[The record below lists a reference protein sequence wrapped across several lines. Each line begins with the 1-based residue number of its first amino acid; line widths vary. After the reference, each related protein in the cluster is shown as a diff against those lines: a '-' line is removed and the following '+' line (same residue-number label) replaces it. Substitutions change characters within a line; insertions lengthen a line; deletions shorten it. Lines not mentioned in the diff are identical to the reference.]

1 MSLLI
6 KNGII
11 VTASDIYNGDI
22 YIDEGIIKE
31 IVRGSIGSVRS
42 DL

>member
-22 YIDEGIIKE
+22 YIKKGRISE
-31 IVRGSIGSVRS
+31 IGLELLNLKKR
-42 DL
+42 